1 MELLLSVTLDN
12 AFARQHKYLCR
23 MLGKSNTVAE
33 YVIKLLFQ
41 D

>member
-1 MELLLSVTLDN
+1 MELLLPVTLDN
-12 AFARQHKYLCR
+12 TFARQHKFPCR
-23 MLGKSNTVAE
+23 MLGKSNNVAE